1 LKFGNGRPVGCSEND
16 KYRLD
21 FSGPVTDI
29 FYDISKPNPQLN
41 VMPLIVQKFGGT
53 SVADPKKILAAAR
66 KAVRAHQD
74 GSQVVVVVSAMGK
87 NTDGLIDL
95 AKQITDKPAAREMD
109 MLLSTGEQVTIA
121 LMAMAVD
128 SMGYQAISLTG
139 GQIGIKTDSSHT
151 KARIHSIAT
160 DRIQGLLD
168 DGKIV
173 IAAGF
178 QGIDED
184 LNITTLGRGGSDTTA
199 VSLAAVLGAD
209 QCEIYTDVDGIY
221 TTDPRKLPAAKRIS
235 QVCYDEML
243 ELASLGAGVMH
254 SRSIEFGKKFNVPI
268 HVRSSMSDEPGS
280 LIVDATDSTD
290 LPVSGVA
297 LTRDEA
303 LVTIVDVPDVAGT
316 IHKIFAP
323 IAEKKITVDMIVQN
337 VSAKGKTDIS
347 FTLPTEELPDAI
359 EAIEKVLKTLG
370 GKIGLKDENVSKVSA
385 VGLGMAQQTGVAN
398 RMFRSLADAGVNLQI
413 ITTSEIKISA
423 LVKRDMAM
431 EALKTIHGEF
441 ALDQIEYAPNASVT
455 AGKRSAEDAQKVV
468 DVINRMQ
475 QSGMEALMIDS
486 IALDQTQ
493 SRITLQK
500 IPNQPGVAANLFQR
514 IAKAGVFVDM
524 IVQSYGSDQNADIT
538 FTVKRDQLSAA
549 LEVAQA
555 ICDEAGCA
563 GVDHQEEIAK
573 LSVRG
578 IGLRSHTGV
587 AIALFKSLAEADIN
601 VEMVNTSEVQVNV
614 VVAGKDGDTG
624 LEKLK
629 EAFADSLR

>member
-1 LKFGNGRPVGCSEND
+1 MITLYPHLLPDVAGASSHRVLRWREAPATK
-16 KYRLD
+16 
-21 FSGPVTDI
+21 
-29 FYDISKPNPQLN
+29 SKPNL
-41 VMPLIVQKFGGT
+41 MPLIVQKFGGT
-53 SVADPKKILAAAR
+53 SVADPEKILAAAR

-128 SMGYQAISLTG
+128 SMGYDAISLTG

-160 DRIQGLLD
+160 DRIKGLLD

-221 TTDPRKLPAAKRIS
+221 TTDPRKLPDAKRIS

-280 LIVDATDSTD
+280 LIVDATDTSD

-303 LVTIVDVPDVAGT
+303 LVTIIDVPDVSGT
-316 IHKIFAP
+316 IYQLFAP
-323 IAEKKITVDMIVQN
+323 IAERKITVDMIVQN
-337 VSAKGKTDIS
+337 VSADGKTDIS
-347 FTLPTEELPDAI
+347 FTLPTEELAEAI
-359 EAIEKVLKTLG
+359 EAIEGVLKTLG
-370 GKIGLKDENVSKVSA
+370 GRVGRTDESVSKVSA

-431 EALKTIHGEF
+431 EALKTIHSEF
-441 ALDQIEYAPNASVT
+441 ELDQIEYSANTSVT
-455 AGKRSAEDAQKVV
+455 AGKRSAEDAEKVV

-475 QSGMEALMIDS
+475 QTGMEALMIDS
-486 IALDQTQ
+486 ISLDQTQ

-500 IPNQPGVAANLFQR
+500 IPNQPGVAANLFER

-563 GVDHQEEIAK
+563 GVDHEEEIAK
-573 LSVRG
+573 LSVIG

-587 AIALFKSLAEADIN
+587 AIALFKSLSQADIN

-614 VVAGKDGDTG
+614 VVAGKDGESG
-624 LEKLK
+624 LAKLK